1 MSKGIIRWILT
12 ELHGFGRPRVTR
24 IPVNLLP
31 ELKALQVH
39 FCAVYA
45 KAVSSCGD
53 PSRDVDELD
62 GQSSRGGG
70 SAKAIL
76 RTFGKGD
83 F

>member
-12 ELHGFGRPRVTR
+12 ELHGFDRPRVTR
-24 IPVNLLP
+24 MPVNLLP

-45 KAVSSCGD
+45 EVVLSCGD

-76 RTFGKGD
+76 RTFRKGD